1 LRSLEKQG
9 QNTSRIE
16 EGSAEKN
23 DQLFALKIV
32 NLPTPFDHYAEIAAL
47 TGLAF
52 DPLAPEPP
60 KEPSK
65 NYMAFPFL
73 LPPKEKNQ

>member
-1 LRSLEKQG
+1 SLEKQG

-32 NLPTPFDHYAEIAAL
+32 NLPTPFDHYAEITIIL
-47 TGLAF
+47 RQLKNPKTFWPRLPVAF
-52 DPLAPEPP
+52 
-60 KEPSK
+60 
-65 NYMAFPFL
+65 
-73 LPPKEKNQ
+73 

>member
-1 LRSLEKQG
+1 LEKQG

-32 NLPTPFDHYAEIAAL
+32 NLPTPFDHYALKGNIAIKKHRHARESGHPVCFFS
-47 TGLAF
+47 TSHF
-52 DPLAPEPP
+52 IC
-60 KEPSK
+60 
-65 NYMAFPFL
+65 FL
-73 LPPKEKNQ
+73 V

>member
-1 LRSLEKQG
+1 KQG

-32 NLPTPFDHYAEIAAL
+32 NLPTPFDHYAGNFKSYPAAY
-47 TGLAF
+47 
-52 DPLAPEPP
+52 PVIYE
-60 KEPSK
+60 
-65 NYMAFPFL
+65 MAR
-73 LPPKEKNQ
+73 ERMSRDDASTCY

>member
-32 NLPTPFDHYAEIAAL
+32 NLPTPFDHYAELTDKKKKTGSPLSPYAASQL
-47 TGLAF
+47 RRDRSRG
-52 DPLAPEPP
+52 
-60 KEPSK
+60 
-65 NYMAFPFL
+65 
-73 LPPKEKNQ
+73 